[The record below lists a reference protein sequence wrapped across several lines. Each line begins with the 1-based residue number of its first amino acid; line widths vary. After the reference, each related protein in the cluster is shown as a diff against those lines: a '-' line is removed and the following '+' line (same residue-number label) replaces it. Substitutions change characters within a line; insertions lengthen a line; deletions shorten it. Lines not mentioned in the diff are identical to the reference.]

1 VGNRNARKA
10 GLVNGRNGKFRPGR
24 FGSPAAGSL
33 VRGDG
38 TDLLRTTLSPKGIV
52 LSGYD
57 GATGR
62 LLVHGW

>member
-1 VGNRNARKA
+1 M
-10 GLVNGRNGKFRPGR
+10 NGRNGKFRPGR